1 MKKQSVYIEAMFLMN
16 TASAGRNS
24 YGKRVRTLVA
34 NQSDLFAMERYI
46 NDIWRFL
53 PIPVAYLNPL
63 GVILDVSN
71 SLENMLHYRK
81 EELIGGTLIGLFA
94 EQEKMRQIQKLT
106 LEKSRVSDH
115 QGVVRNK
122 EGQSIPVNISTL
134 IRKDEQ
140 GETIGYFVA
149 LLDISKRL
157 SAEQAFSASE
167 SQYRATLN
175 SIGDGIHVVD
185 KDLHIMMINDAL
197 RSRIK
202 ELGIDFEPVGR
213 KIGDVFKFLPDTVN
227 KEYAEV
233 FDRGKLLVTEETVQV
248 GNREFVS
255 EVRKIPIFDGDL
267 VNQVVTVIHDI
278 TAQKRDEQ
286 VKAVLY
292 KVSREVNTALDL
304 RELFDMIQRSL
315 GAIIDTRNFFIALR
329 NKGDRAISLAYFVDE
344 REDFKS
350 LPSGRTLTS
359 YVIDNNRPLL
369 VTENDIKQM
378 KRAGQ
383 IDTVDIPAKVWL
395 GVPLRVKDNVVGALV
410 VHNYH
415 DPSVYTR
422 KDMEILE
429 FVSEQVAAAIERKK
443 VDEEVELNFQRLKKT
458 STSIIFTMAK
468 ILELR
473 DPYTAGH
480 QQRVARL
487 ACAIAREMGLNEEE
501 VDGIFMAAL
510 IHDIGKIYVP
520 AEILNRPA
528 KLNETEMDLVKTHP
542 SIGYDIVKE
551 IDFSQPVD
559 RIVVQHHERIDGS
572 GYPNG
577 IDGSDMILQA
587 RILAVA
593 DVVEAMASHRPYRPA
608 LSLDETLSEIDKYR
622 DVLYDGQVVD
632 ACMKIFRDSTF
643 RFD

>member
-1 MKKQSVYIEAMFLMN
+1 MN
-16 TASAGRNS
+16 TESAGRNS
-24 YGKRVRTLVA
+24 NRKIRQASAAER
-34 NQSDLFAMERYI
+34 DLFIMEQYI
-46 NDIWRFL
+46 NDIWRYL

-63 GVILDVSN
+63 GIILDVSS
-71 SLENMLHYRK
+71 SLERMLHYRK
-81 EELIGGTLIGLFA
+81 EELVGGTLIGLFT
-94 EQEKMRQIQKLT
+94 EPEKIRQIQKLT
-106 LEKSRVSDH
+106 LEKSRVIDQQCVIKS
-115 QGVVRNK
+115 K
-122 EGQSIPVNISTL
+122 EGQDIPVNVSTL
-134 IRKDEQ
+134 IRKDAR
-140 GETIGYFVA
+140 GEAVGYFVA

-157 SAEQAFSASE
+157 LVEQAFSTSE

-185 KDLHIMMINDAL
+185 RDLRFVMVNDAL
-197 RSRIK
+197 RSRITD
-202 ELGIDFEPVGR
+202 LGITFEPVGR
-213 KIGDVFKFLPDTVN
+213 LIGDVFNFLPDKVN
-227 KEYAEV
+227 REYAEV
-233 FDRGKLLVTEETVQV
+233 FEKGQLLVTEETVKV
-248 GNREFVS
+248 GNREYIS
-255 EVRKIPIFDGDL
+255 EVRKIPIFDGDK
-267 VNQVVTVIHDI
+267 VDQVVTVIHDI
-278 TAQKRDEQ
+278 TEQKRDEQ

-292 KVSREVNTALDL
+292 KVSREVNSARDV
-304 RELFDMIQRSL
+304 RELFDLIQRSL
-315 GAIIDTRNFFIALR
+315 STIVDTNNFFIALR
-329 NKGDRAISLAYFVDE
+329 KKGKKEISLAYFVDE

-350 LPSGRTLTS
+350 LPTGRTLTA

-369 VTENDIKQM
+369 VTENDMGQM

-383 IDTVDIPAKVWL
+383 IDTVETSAKVWL
-395 GVPLRVKDNVVGALV
+395 GVPLRVKDTVVGALALY
-410 VHNYH
+410 NYD
-415 DPSVYTR
+415 DPFAYSR

-429 FVSEQVAAAIERKK
+429 FVSAQVAAAIERKR
-443 VDEEVELNFQRLKKT
+443 VDEEINLNFERLKKT

-501 VDGIFMAAL
+501 VDGIFMASL

-528 KLNETEMDLVKTHP
+528 KLNDTEMDLVKTHP

-551 IDFSQPVD
+551 IDFEQPVD

-572 GYPNG
+572 GYPDG
-577 IDGSDMILQA
+577 INGSDIILQA
-587 RILAVA
+587 KILAVA

-608 LSLDETLSEIDKYR
+608 LSMDETLDEIDRYR

-632 ACMKIFRDSTF
+632 ACLKIFKDSSF
-643 RFD
+643 KFE

>member
-1 MKKQSVYIEAMFLMN
+1 MN
-16 TASAGRNS
+16 TGSTGRKSSLNKLQAFAG
-24 YGKRVRTLVA
+24 VEH
-34 NQSDLFAMERYI
+34 DLYTMEQYI
-46 NDIWRFL
+46 NDIWQYL
-53 PIPVAYLNPL
+53 PIPVAYLNTL

-71 SLENMLHYRK
+71 SFEGMLHYRK
-81 EELIGGTLIGLFA
+81 EELIGGSLIGLFT
-94 EQEKMRQIQKLT
+94 EREKIEQIQKIT

-115 QGVVRNK
+115 QCVIKNK
-122 EGQSIPVNISTL
+122 EGQDIPVNVSTL
-134 IRKDEQ
+134 IRKDER
-140 GETIGYFVA
+140 GKTIGYFVA

-157 SAEQAFSASE
+157 SAEQAFSTSE

-185 KDLHIMMINDAL
+185 KNLRLVMINDAL
-197 RSRIK
+197 RSRIGDI
-202 ELGIDFEPVGR
+202 GIDFEPVGR
-213 KIGDVFKFLPDTVN
+213 TVRDVFRFLPETVNREYADVFK
-227 KEYAEV
+227 K
-233 FDRGKLLVTEETVQV
+233 GKLLITEERVKV
-248 GNREFVS
+248 GNREFIS
-255 EVRKIPIFDGDL
+255 EVRKIPIFDGER
-267 VNQVVTVIHDI
+267 VEQVVTVIHDI

-292 KVSREVNTALDL
+292 KVSREVNSAEDL
-304 RELFDMIQRSL
+304 RELFDLIQRSL
-315 GAIIDTRNFFIALR
+315 GTIIDTRNFYIALR
-329 NKGDRAISLAYFVDE
+329 KKGSKEISLAYFVDE

-350 LPSGRTLTS
+350 LPEGRTLTN
-359 YVIDNNRPLL
+359 YVIENNRPLL
-369 VTENDIKQM
+369 VTEGDIKQM
-378 KRAGQ
+378 RRAGQ
-383 IDTVDIPAKVWL
+383 IDAIESPVKVWL
-395 GVPLRVKDNVVGALV
+395 GVPLRVKDTVVGALV
-410 VHNYH
+410 LHHYYN
-415 DPSVYTR
+415 PSAYTR
-422 KDMEILE
+422 KDLEILE
-429 FVSEQVAAAIERKK
+429 FVSEQVAAAVERKR
-443 VDEEVELNFQRLKKT
+443 VDEEINLNFQRLKKT

-487 ACAIAREMGLNEEE
+487 ACAIAREMGLDEEK

-551 IDFSQPVD
+551 IDFEQPVD

-577 IDGSDMILQA
+577 INGSDIILQA

-608 LSLDETLSEIDKYR
+608 LSLEETLDEIDRYR

-632 ACMKIFRDSTF
+632 ACMKIFKDSSF
-643 RFD
+643 KFE